1 MGLEIDDSTKLADT
15 TGTQEE
21 SWRRET
27 PAEDISILTI
37 PGGDPSYNIVVGEF
51 EGPFDLLLHLIRK
64 NEIDIYD
71 IPIARLLEK
80 YMQYLEIMR
89 FLDLKLTS
97 EFIEMA
103 AMLMRIKVRM
113 LLPSP
118 ESDEGEEDEEDPR
131 TELVQRLVEYQKFK
145 ELAGKLRESEKL
157 CALTR
162 GRPPAE
168 GNGDG
173 YFWMDS
179 DVSFFD
185 LINAFWTCYSRIKDQ
200 PADLLH
206 RVTREVCS
214 VEEKMDMILAVV
226 KARGEI
232 VFNLLCNQTR
242 NRVELIV
249 TFLAV
254 LELVFRGLIKAR
266 QSECFG
272 KIMLTLP
279 GID

>member
-1 MGLEIDDSTKLADT
+1 MDADLDGSVAET
-15 TGTQEE
+15 DISPNQEF

-37 PGGDPSYNIVVGEF
+37 PGGEPAYNVVVGEF
-51 EGPFDLLLHLIRK
+51 EGPLDLLLHLIRK

-80 YMQYLEIMR
+80 YMQYLEILR
-89 FLDLKLTS
+89 FLDLRLTS

-118 ESDEGEEDEEDPR
+118 EAEDGEEEEEDPR
-131 TELVQRLVEYQKFK
+131 AELVQRLVEYRKFK
-145 ELAGKLRESEKL
+145 QLAGELKESEKL

-162 GRPPAE
+162 GRPATD
-168 GNGDG
+168 GGSDG

-185 LINAFWTCYSRIKDQ
+185 LINAFWTCYSRIKDK
-200 PADLLH
+200 PEEAVH
-206 RVTREVCS
+206 RVERELCS
-214 VEEKMDMILAVV
+214 VEEKMDQILAVV
-226 KARGEI
+226 RARGE
-232 VFNLLCNQTR
+232 VGFTTLCTYIR
-242 NRVELIV
+242 YRVELIV
-249 TFLAV
+249 MFLAV
-254 LELVFRGLIKAR
+254 LELVFRGHIVAR

-272 KIMLTLP
+272 KIILGLP
-279 GID
+279 RES